1 MKKNIILGILLSI
14 SAAFFIYKRFFPTE
28 LDLSNVQIEFNEN
41 QYNLADIQTDITVVA
56 FFQTWCID
64 CIKEIPTLMNLNKQ
78 VNSKRLT
85 IILVTD
91 ESLEKVEQFK
101 SRFPQ
106 FILPIFRSKKS
117 LSSFGVSRYP
127 TTVMLDKSGK
137 ILLKTV
143 EGKDWDNPER
153 INLVKGFLK

>member
-1 MKKNIILGILLSI
+1 
-14 SAAFFIYKRFFPTE
+14 
-28 LDLSNVQIEFNEN
+28 
-41 QYNLADIQTDITVVA
+41 
-56 FFQTWCID
+56 
-64 CIKEIPTLMNLNKQ
+64 MNLNKQ